1 MDCSIIII
9 LGGTTVFMMF
19 NVLNVDRDLADS
31 MAATAPAG
39 VRVQIVTLKPLS
51 AGQSEILGLFISLAR
66 DVSVGVFS
74 AWLYDKIKGKPA
86 KIEYRR
92 KEIHCEQGE
101 IRRVVEE
108 HLTIGDDDE

>member
-1 MDCSIIII
+1 MTIE
-9 LGGTTVFMMF
+9 
-19 NVLNVDRDLADS
+19 VLNVDQALADS
-31 MAATAPAG
+31 IVSTAPNG
-39 VRVQIVTLKPLS
+39 VTVQVMALKPLS
-51 AGQSEILGLFISLAR
+51 TGQDEILALFISLAR

-92 KEIHCEQGE
+92 KQINCQQGE

-108 HLTIGDDDE
+108 HYTIGGDD